1 MSTTTTVVIVKLI
14 FNLITALIRA
24 CLKKFI
30 GNCTN
35 TSKNM
40 FGLSMIS
47 TPIKERDNT
56 SGQTDIELESDFDK
70 LLMSNCQKYVG
81 YHGPDYVNY
90 KTL

>member
-1 MSTTTTVVIVKLI
+1 
-14 FNLITALIRA
+14 
-24 CLKKFI
+24 
-30 GNCTN
+30 
-35 TSKNM
+35 M
-40 FGLSMIS
+40 FGPSMIL

-56 SGQTDIELESDFDK
+56 SGQTEIELESDFDK